1 MHQSPRNATI
11 TCNTDVSVLT
21 IDRDDFIDIFMHI
34 EKGKEPEH
42 ISYLRE
48 IELLNEWDI
57 DKLPYNNP
65 RICLLT
71 YFR

>member
-1 MHQSPRNATI
+1 MHQSARNATV
-11 TCNTDVSVLT
+11 TCYTDVIVMT

-34 EKGKEPEH
+34 EQGKEPGH

-48 IELLNEWDI
+48 VEFLSDWDI